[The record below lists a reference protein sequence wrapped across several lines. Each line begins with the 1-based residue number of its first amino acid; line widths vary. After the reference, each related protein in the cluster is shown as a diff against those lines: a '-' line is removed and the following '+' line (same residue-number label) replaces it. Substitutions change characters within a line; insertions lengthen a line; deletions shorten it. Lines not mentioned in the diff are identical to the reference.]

1 MSEVL
6 LEKPEGLIPTHFKD
20 CIEYNGKYLQIKL
33 YKKDSD
39 YWLQTI
45 RGVVKEDTPS
55 SVSYHNLGPRKPSY
69 LEFAHDGIDYQPVI
83 VDLEF
88 PPIEGLKSKKES

>member
-1 MSEVL
+1 MGVCVMSEVL

-39 YWLQTI
+39 YWL
-45 RGVVKEDTPS
+45 
-55 SVSYHNLGPRKPSY
+55 
-69 LEFAHDGIDYQPVI
+69 
-83 VDLEF
+83 
-88 PPIEGLKSKKES
+88 